1 MTEVACDAL
10 PIVESFWADYLSLT
24 WVDKK
29 YVYKMSETALRSLEW
44 EFVNEPSIRTLWH
57 KR

>member
-1 MTEVACDAL
+1 MTELAL